1 MAKTNSQI
9 KKNTIFFNHKE
20 GNRMLSIRSVALTT
34 GIFGAA
40 AMFFL
45 AWWLIIIGNAEGPI
59 TLFERVYIGYSF
71 TPLGSLIGAIWG
83 FVDWGIAGAIFA
95 WLYNLINK

>member
-1 MAKTNSQI
+1 
-9 KKNTIFFNHKE
+9 
-20 GNRMLSIRSVALTT
+20 MLSIRSVALTT
-34 GIFGAA
+34 GILGAA
-40 AMFFL
+40 AMFLL
-45 AWWLIIIGNAEGPI
+45 AWWLIIIGNAEGPT

-95 WLYNLINK
+95 WLYNRINK

>member
-1 MAKTNSQI
+1 
-9 KKNTIFFNHKE
+9 
-20 GNRMLSIRSVALTT
+20 MLSIRSVALTT
-34 GIFGAA
+34 GIFGSV

-45 AWWLIIIGNAEGPI
+45 AWWLIIIGNAEGPT

-71 TPLGSLIGAIWG
+71 TPMGSVIGAVWG

-95 WLYNLINK
+95 WLYNLINKMI